1 MRRLTAAEIEQ
12 ARLIPGN
19 SALVFLTD
27 RCPVG
32 CAHCS
37 VDSSRDSPRITDFGL
52 LDELIAG
59 LVSLRGTRVVGVSGG
74 EPFIERRGLTTTVR
88 TLAEAGKQLVIYTSG
103 LWAANA
109 DVPRWTAEVLA
120 LASCV
125 YLSTDAYHA
134 AHVEDATF
142 VRAARAIQ
150 AAGPWIVTQVA
161 GPAAQAA
168 RAESLLSA
176 ALGPAWREHAE
187 VRRVPLLTAGRG
199 AGLSRASHA
208 GSGPGGAVPPD
219 PRGGPGGAV
228 PPDPRGQPGA
238 DFGRCLLAAA
248 PVIRYDGWVSACC
261 NETVAMGGGPGRLRR
276 RVSTGTELAAALDA
290 FAADQYLRAIG
301 TAGMGALT
309 ALQTYQDLSAR
320 PFPHI
325 CQMCFQMCTR
335 QPGAGDQAILTLL
348 GQRGPR

>member
-1 MRRLTAAEIEQ
+1 MRRLTAAEIEH

-37 VDSSRDSPRITDFGL
+37 VDSSRDSPRITNFGL

-88 TLAEAGKQLVIYTSG
+88 TLAGAGKQLVIYTSG
-103 LWAANA
+103 IWAANA

-134 AHVEDATF
+134 SHVEDATF
-142 VRAARAIQ
+142 VRAARAIH

-176 ALGPAWREHAE
+176 AFGPAWREHAE

-199 AGLSRASHA
+199 AGLSRGSHA
-208 GSGPGGAVPPD
+208 AV
-219 PRGGPGGAV
+219 
-228 PPDPRGQPGA
+228 QPGA
-238 DFGRCLLAAA
+238 DFGKCLLAAA

-276 RVSTGTELAAALDA
+276 RVSTGTELATALTA
-290 FAADQYLRAIG
+290 FAADHYLRAIG

-309 ALQTYQDLSAR
+309 ALRTYQDLSAR

-348 GQRGPR
+348 GQRSPR

>member
-1 MRRLTAAEIEQ
+1 MRRLTGADIEH
-12 ARLIPGN
+12 ARRIPGS

-59 LVSLRGTRVVGVSGG
+59 LVSLRGIRVVGVSGG

-88 TLAEAGKQLVIYTSG
+88 TLAGAGKQVVIYTSG
-103 LWAANA
+103 MWAANA
-109 DVPRWTAEVLA
+109 DVPRWTSDVLE

-134 AHVEDATF
+134 ARLDDATF
-142 VRAARAIQ
+142 VRAARAVH
-150 AAGPWIVTQVA
+150 AAGPWIVAQVA

-187 VRRVPLLTAGRG
+187 VRSVGLLAAGRG
-199 AGLSRASHA
+199 AALSNRSHA
-208 GSGPGGAVPPD
+208 PV
-219 PRGGPGGAV
+219 
-228 PPDPRGQPGA
+228 QPGA

-276 RVSTGTELAAALDA
+276 RVGTGTELAAALTA
-290 FAADQYLRAIG
+290 FAADHYLRAIG

-309 ALQTYQDLSAR
+309 VLRTYRDLSAR

-335 QPGAGDQAILTLL
+335 QPDAGDQAILALL
-348 GQRGPR
+348 GQGSPR

>member
-1 MRRLTAAEIEQ
+1 MRQLTAAEVAD
-12 ARLIPGN
+12 ARLVPGK
-19 SALVFLTD
+19 SALLFLTD

-52 LDELIAG
+52 LGELLTG
-59 LVSLRGTRVVGVSGG
+59 LASRRGTRVVGVSGG
-74 EPFIERRGLTTTVR
+74 EPFVERRGLTTTAR
-88 TLAEAGKQLVIYTSG
+88 TLAGAGKQLVIYTSG
-103 LWAANA
+103 IWAANA
-109 DVPRWTAEVLA
+109 DVPRWTADVLA

-134 AHVEDATF
+134 AHLPDAVF
-142 VRAARAIQ
+142 VRAARAIA

-161 GPAAQAA
+161 GPPAQAA
-168 RAESLLSA
+168 RAQSLLSV

-199 AGLSRASHA
+199 ASLSRASV
-208 GSGPGGAVPPD
+208 SPGWRAPV
-219 PRGGPGGAV
+219 
-228 PPDPRGQPGA
+228 QPGA

-261 NETVAMGGGPGRLRR
+261 NENVAMGEGPARLRR
-276 RVSTGTELAAALDA
+276 RVSTGTELAAALTA
-290 FAADQYLRAIG
+290 FADDHYLRAIG
-301 TAGMGALT
+301 TAGMGPLT
-309 ALQTYQDLSAR
+309 TLRTYQDLSAR

-325 CQMCFQMCTR
+325 CQLCFQMCTR
-335 QPGAGDQAILTLL
+335 QPGAGDQAVLTLL
-348 GQRGPR
+348 GQRSPQ

>member
-1 MRRLTAAEIEQ
+1 MRLTAAEIED
-12 ARLIPGN
+12 ARRIPGT

-37 VDSSRDSPRITDFGL
+37 VDSSRDSPRITDFAL

-59 LVSLRGTRVVGVSGG
+59 LVWMHGTRVVGVSGG

-88 TLAEAGKQLVIYTSG
+88 ALAGAGKQVVIYTSG
-103 LWAANA
+103 MWAANA
-109 DVPRWTAEVLA
+109 DVPRWTGEVLA

-134 AHVEDATF
+134 SRLEDATF
-142 VRAARAIQ
+142 VRAARAIH

-187 VRRVPLLTAGRG
+187 VRSVRLLTAGRG
-199 AGLSRASHA
+199 AGLSRGSHA
-208 GSGPGGAVPPD
+208 PV
-219 PRGGPGGAV
+219 
-228 PPDPRGQPGA
+228 QPGA
-238 DFGRCLLAAA
+238 DFGKCLLAAA

-276 RVSTGTELAAALDA
+276 RVSTRTELAAALTA
-290 FAADQYLRAIG
+290 FATDHYLRAIG

-309 ALQTYQDLSAR
+309 ALPTYQDLSAR

-325 CQMCFQMCTR
+325 CQLCFQMCTR
-335 QPGAGDQAILTLL
+335 QPSAGDQAILTLL
-348 GQRGPR
+348 GQRSPR